1 MLELAGILTAM
12 LVLLILQGFFSGSEI
27 ALVNADKL
35 RLRHLAGSG
44 RRGARLVLRMLR
56 HPESLLG
63 TTLVGTNISLVAFTT
78 LGTLLLGRLLG
89 GHGDV
94 AALLLL
100 TPLTLVFGEIV
111 PKSVYQQHADALA
124 PRIVYP
130 LRLFRIL
137 FYPLVLVFAT
147 LARLAVRIVGVTA
160 PRQGMFTTREQ
171 VRMVLE
177 TAEQAANVDVFDRE
191 RLLRTVRFAST
202 TVAEVM
208 VPIGEVIMV
217 SHRDTTEEAI
227 ELARAH
233 GYFRLPVYQDEPGQ
247 IRGALSL
254 RIWDLLDPE
263 LRSKS
268 LDELCEP
275 VHFVVVDQFV
285 DEIVGILRARED
297 RMAIVVDEFGSAVGM
312 ITLEDILEQVI
323 GEVAQLDHRIT
334 DHPVS
339 RRARIERL
347 DRGRYRMDGRAPLTD
362 VGEVMGITL
371 PESSATTIG
380 GLLIGAL
387 RRLPREGDS
396 VTIPGYR
403 FTVEA
408 MTDRSVRSVLAEP
421 D

>member
-1 MLELAGILTAM
+1 MLEIAGILTAM
-12 LVLLILQGFFSGSEI
+12 FALLLLQGFFSGSEI
-27 ALVNADKL
+27 ALVNADRL
-35 RLRHLAGSG
+35 HLRHLAGLG

-78 LGTLLLGRLLG
+78 LGTLLLSRLLDG
-89 GHGDV
+89 YGDV

-100 TPLTLVFGEIV
+100 TPVTLVFGEIV
-111 PKSVYQQHADALA
+111 PKSVYQQNADALA
-124 PRIVYP
+124 PRIIYP
-130 LRLFRIL
+130 LRLFRVM

-147 LARLAVRIVGVTA
+147 LARLAVRVVGVTP

-191 RLLRTVRFAST
+191 RLLRTVRFATT
-202 TVAEVM
+202 TVGEVM
-208 VPIGEVIMV
+208 IPIGEVIMV

-227 ELARAH
+227 DLARSH
-233 GYFRLPVYQDEPGQ
+233 GNFRLPVYQDEPGR

-254 RIWDLLDPE
+254 DIWDLLDPQ
-263 LRSKS
+263 LRERS
-268 LDELCEP
+268 LEELCKP
-275 VHFVVVDQFV
+275 VLFVVVDQLV
-285 DEIVGILRARED
+285 DETVSELQARDD

-312 ITLEDILEQVI
+312 LTLEDILEQVV
-323 GEVAQLDHRIT
+323 GEVAQLEHRIVA
-334 DHPVS
+334 HPIS

-347 DRGRYRMDGRAPLTD
+347 DRGRYRIDGRAPLND
-362 VGEVMGITL
+362 VVEALGLLL
-371 PESSATTIG
+371 PESAATTIG
-380 GLLIGAL
+380 GLIIGRL

-396 VTIPGYR
+396 IDLPGYR
-403 FTVEA
+403 LTVEK
-408 MTDRSVRSVLAEP
+408 MTDRAVRSVLVEP

>member
-12 LVLLILQGFFSGSEI
+12 LVLLLLQGFFSGSEI

-35 RLRHLAGSG
+35 RLRHLAGKG
-44 RRGARLVLRMLR
+44 RRGAKLVLRMLQR
-56 HPESLLG
+56 PESLLG

-78 LGTLLLGRLLG
+78 LGTLLLARLLG
-89 GHGDV
+89 GYGDV
-94 AALLLL
+94 AALLIL
-100 TPLTLVFGEIV
+100 TPITLVFGEIV
-111 PKSVYQQHADALA
+111 PKSVYQQKADTLA
-124 PRIVYP
+124 PRIIYP
-130 LRLFRIL
+130 LRLFRVL

-147 LARLAVRIVGVTA
+147 LARLAVRIVGVKP
-160 PRQGMFTTREQ
+160 PRQGLFTTREQ

-202 TVAEVM
+202 RVGEVM

-233 GYFRLPVYQDEPGQ
+233 GYFRLPVYQDEPGR

-254 RIWDLLDPE
+254 DVWDLLDPE
-263 LRSKS
+263 LRQKS
-268 LDELCEP
+268 LEELCEP
-275 VHFVVVDQFV
+275 VHFVVVDQLV
-285 DEIVGILRARED
+285 DEIVGPLQARD
-297 RMAIVVDEFGSAVGM
+297 DSMAIVVDEFGSAVGM
-312 ITLEDILEQVI
+312 ITLEDILEEVI
-323 GEVAQLDHRIT
+323 GEVAQLDYRIAE
-334 DHPVS
+334 HPVS

-347 DRGRYRMDGRAPLTD
+347 DRGRYRIDGRAALTD
-362 VGEVMGITL
+362 VGEVMGIAL

-380 GLLIGAL
+380 GMLISTLG
-387 RRLPREGDS
+387 RLPREGDS
-396 VTIPGYR
+396 MSIPGYR
-403 FTVEA
+403 FTVDA

-421 D
+421 E